1 MSLLVDIGG
10 VGMRVESNK
19 DGYGKVAHG
28 TEREMRVEAARMIE
42 ERSGPETPFAW
53 WWLML
58 YDILLIAEAAIIA
71 PDDALPVVLLALASV
86 VFLGIEHFFARR
98 RGMRYGLAGA
108 ACFTAFA
115 VLRFI
120 SSPLPDSWAVGL
132 ALAGIAIMLVVA
144 VTRVAVAVDG
154 KKGDRK

>member
-1 MSLLVDIGG
+1 
-10 VGMRVESNK
+10 MRVESNE

-28 TEREMRVEAARMIE
+28 TAREMRVEAARMIE
-42 ERSGPETPFAW
+42 ERNGPETPFAW
-53 WWLML
+53 WWLMV
-58 YDILLIAEAAIIA
+58 YDILLVAEAAIVA

-86 VFLGIEHFFARR
+86 VSLGIEHFFARR

-120 SSPLPDSWAVGL
+120 LSSLSGSWVVGL
-132 ALAGIAIMLVVA
+132 ALAGIGFVLAIAVA
-144 VTRVAVAVDG
+144 GVAVAVAG
-154 KKGDRK
+154 KKGDWK

>member
-1 MSLLVDIGG
+1 
-10 VGMRVESNK
+10 MRVESNK

-28 TEREMRVEAARMIE
+28 TAREIRVEAARMIE

-53 WWLML
+53 WWLMV
-58 YDILLIAEAAIIA
+58 YDLLLVAEAAIIA

-86 VFLGIEHFFARR
+86 VSLGIEHFFARR

-120 SSPLPDSWAVGL
+120 SSFLSGSWAVGL
-132 ALAGIAIMLVVA
+132 ALAGIGIVLVIAVA
-144 VTRVAVAVDG
+144 GVAVAVVG